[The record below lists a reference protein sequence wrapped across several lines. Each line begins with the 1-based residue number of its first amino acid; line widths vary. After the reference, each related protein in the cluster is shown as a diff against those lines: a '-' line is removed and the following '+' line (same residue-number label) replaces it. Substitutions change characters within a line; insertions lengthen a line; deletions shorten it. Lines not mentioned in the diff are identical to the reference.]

1 MICKEGWS
9 PFAGLCYKRVASLL
23 SWPEARQRCLE
34 EAGVWADLA
43 SIPDQRTS
51 SLLVSLLP
59 VAGSYWV
66 GGRYDE
72 GAGAWQW
79 TDGTPLTF
87 SSWGGAPPGS
97 SGHQLAV
104 RFSTGQWEHLPA
116 SQERTFLC
124 QY

>member
-1 MICKEGWS
+1 M
-9 PFAGLCYKRVASLL
+9 GLYCTVLYCTVLYCTVLYCTVLYCRCQE
-23 SWPEARQRCLE
+23 EAR
-34 EAGVWADLA
+34 VWADLA

-51 SLLVSLLP
+51 SFLVSLLP

-79 TDGTPLTF
+79 TDGTPMTF
-87 SSWGGAPPGS
+87 SSSGGAPPGS

-104 RFSTGQWEHLPA
+104 RFNTGQWEHLP
-116 SQERTFLC
+116 
-124 QY
+124 